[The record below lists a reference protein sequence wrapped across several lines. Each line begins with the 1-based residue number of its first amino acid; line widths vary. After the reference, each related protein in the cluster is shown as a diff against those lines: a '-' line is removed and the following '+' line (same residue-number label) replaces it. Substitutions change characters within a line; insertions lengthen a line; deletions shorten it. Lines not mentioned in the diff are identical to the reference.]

1 MIEAINLCK
10 SYGNHTVI
18 NHLNLKIKE
27 NEMVAIVGPSG
38 CGKSTLLNII
48 GQIENQYEGTL
59 WIDGLLMNE
68 LNQRQ
73 KEKFIRYHIN
83 YLFQNFAL
91 IETETVKENL
101 LIGLEYSK
109 LKKQHKINRIK
120 EVLKKVKLENT
131 LNKKVYELSG
141 GEQQRIALA
150 RIMLKPGNIVLADE
164 PTGNLDKENSVL
176 VMKLL
181 KELQKKGKTII
192 IVTHSEEIAKQCDR
206 MIELKST
213 IEVEKEKDF

>member
-181 KELQKKGKTII
+181 KELQKNGKTII

-206 MIELKST
+206 MIELKN
-213 IEVEKEKDF
+213 IIQVEKEKDF

>member
-1 MIEAINLCK
+1 MIETVNLSK
-10 SYGNHTVI
+10 SYGNHVVI
-18 NHLNLKIKE
+18 NSLNLKIKE
-27 NEMVAIVGPSG
+27 KEMVAIVGPSG

-48 GQIENQYEGTL
+48 GQIDDKYDGTL
-59 WIDGLLMNE
+59 LIDEKIMNK
-68 LNQRQ
+68 LNQSQ

-109 LKKQHKINRIK
+109 LKKQEKNERIA
-120 EVLKKVKLENT
+120 EVLKKVKLEKT

-164 PTGNLDKENSVL
+164 PTGNLDKDSSLL
-176 VMKLL
+176 VMKVL
-181 KELQKKGKTII
+181 KELQKDGKTII
-192 IVTHSEEIAKQCDR
+192 IVTHSEEIASQCDR
-206 MIELKST
+206 IVEL
-213 IEVEKEKDF
+213 